1 MEAREHIE
9 GALVAVESLRINVKS
24 EHQLRAS
31 FLASVRQYYEFH
43 IDLLMQLH
51 KQRPTEGF
59 DAAALQAS
67 EKGRARSLLE
77 LLHEANAQIKQ
88 GIDPSL
94 IERERFLRQSIAD
107 MANSQM
113 RLLSGKHTE
122 DEGSAAAKK
131 INALVIEYEQ
141 VQAQIRQTSPRYAAL
156 TQPVPLSLK
165 QIQSELLDKDTV
177 LLEYAL
183 GQDRSFVWAVTPTS
197 ISSLE
202 LPRRAEIEA
211 AARRVYDLIT
221 ASHHVIPDGALA
233 DAEYTKAV
241 AALGRML
248 LDPIASEIRSKRLL
262 IVSEGLLQYIPF
274 SALPEPLP
282 QPKPGNTSPRA
293 NTSSTKKQIRG
304 QATTPDSITPL
315 VVSHEVITLP
325 SASVLGVLR
334 RDARG
339 REDRPKTVAVFADPV
354 FDSGDV
360 RVALAKRGLSE
371 SNQGSQGI
379 EINRS
384 EQKTGLNTFPR
395 LRFSRQE
402 AESIVR
408 LASKDKS
415 FEALDF
421 AANRGTAIGPELRH
435 YRIVHFATHGLI
447 DDEHIELSGIVLSLV
462 NEKGQAQDGFL
473 RLYDIYNLS
482 LNADLVVIS
491 ACKTALGKDIKGEGL
506 IGLTR
511 SFMYAG
517 ATRVV
522 ASLWQTDDRATA
534 TLMSR
539 FYKGLLEDN
548 LSPAAALRNAQ
559 LSMWKDNRWREPRFW
574 AAFTLQG
581 EWR

>member
-1 MEAREHIE
+1 M
-9 GALVAVESLRINVKS
+9 
-24 EHQLRAS
+24 
-31 FLASVRQYYEFH
+31 
-43 IDLLMQLH
+43 
-51 KQRPTEGF
+51 
-59 DAAALQAS
+59 
-67 EKGRARSLLE
+67 
-77 LLHEANAQIKQ
+77 
-88 GIDPSL
+88 
-94 IERERFLRQSIAD
+94 
-107 MANSQM
+107 
-113 RLLSGKHTE
+113 
-122 DEGSAAAKK
+122 
-131 INALVIEYEQ
+131 
-141 VQAQIRQTSPRYAAL
+141 
-156 TQPVPLSLK
+156 
-165 QIQSELLDKDTV
+165 
-177 LLEYAL
+177 
-183 GQDRSFVWAVTPTS
+183 
-197 ISSLE
+197 
-202 LPRRAEIEA
+202 
-211 AARRVYDLIT
+211 
-221 ASHHVIPDGALA
+221 
-233 DAEYTKAV
+233 
-241 AALGRML
+241 
-248 LDPIASEIRSKRLL
+248 
-262 IVSEGLLQYIPF
+262 
-274 SALPEPLP
+274 P

-293 NTSSTKKQIRG
+293 NTSCTKKQIRR

-408 LASKDKS
+408 LDSKDKS